1 MKIIKHYTPWNY
13 FEVHDFLLQNDFKKL
28 KLYAESLPVTT
39 DRNMTVLRNG
49 NIYNILSSAMLELCN
64 HIDYKIP
71 SSYDITVQLDSIIP
85 NWKYN
90 KIHNDNSKKFVTFV
104 LAISD
109 NGTGTHL
116 YSQNKKDYIKTTDWI
131 QNGGNGF
138 IRTDNSW
145 HDFDSVELTDI
156 RRTAII
162 MLAKKDWDM

>member
-1 MKIIKHYTPWNY
+1 
-13 FEVHDFLLQNDFKKL
+13 
-28 KLYAESLPVTT
+28 
-39 DRNMTVLRNG
+39 
-49 NIYNILSSAMLELCN
+49 MLELCN

-162 MLAKKDWDM
+162 MLAEKDWDM